1 MLLDDILFWEH
12 RLTLKYP
19 SFGRASPG
27 KLNATD
33 DAPSLAALALVKATL
48 FCTLVAIVDDC
59 GLEERGMRRLKTL

>member
-1 MLLDDILFWEH
+1 LEP

-33 DAPSLAALALVKATL
+33 DTPSLAALVLVKATVFCVL
-48 FCTLVAIVDDC
+48 FAIVD
-59 GLEERGMRRLKTL
+59 T